1 MDTGLLYNAV
11 KYLHILLAIVAVGF
25 NASYAIW
32 LSRAARDPQHL
43 PHVLRGIK
51 TLDDRFANPAYL
63 LLLITGLTTAAIG
76 GIPFTTFW
84 IAAAIALWFV
94 LVGVGFTVYTPT
106 LRGMIAAVEGGRA
119 DSPEY
124 QRLNRRQVAVGIAL
138 AVIALVIVLLMVFK
152 PARLL

>member
-1 MDTGLLYNAV
+1 MDTGLLYNGM

-32 LSRAARDPQHL
+32 LNRAARDPQHL
-43 PHVLRGIK
+43 SHVLRGIK

-63 LLLITGLTTAAIG
+63 LLLITGLTTAVIG

-94 LVGVGFTVYTPT
+94 LVGVGVTVYTPT
-106 LRGMIAAVEGGRA
+106 LRGMVATAEAGGA

-124 QRLNRRQVAVGIAL
+124 QRLNRRQIVVGIAL